1 MKDSHK
7 NHPHPPWEEM
17 RKNPCMLCGEVSR
30 ILHQRMRECSERA
43 GINLSYR
50 PFIHFLNEHDGVTQ
64 LDLVRATHLAA
75 PTVSVTLQKME
86 QEGLITRKTDSSDQR
101 QLLVS
106 ITQAGRELH
115 DRAREQIVKTEDQA
129 LAGITP
135 EERQT
140 LLAILTRMRDNL
152 IEERSA
158 KANHETD

>member
-7 NHPHPPWEEM
+7 NHPYPPWEEM
-17 RKNPCMLCGEVSR
+17 RKNPCMLCGEV
-30 ILHQRMRECSERA
+30 
-43 GINLSYR
+43 
-50 PFIHFLNEHDGVTQ
+50 NEHDGVTQ

-101 QLLVS
+101 QLLVY

>member
-43 GINLSYR
+43 GINLSY
-50 PFIHFLNEHDGVTQ
+50 Q

-101 QLLVS
+101 QLLVY

-115 DRAREQIVKTEDQA
+115 DRAREQIVKTEDRA